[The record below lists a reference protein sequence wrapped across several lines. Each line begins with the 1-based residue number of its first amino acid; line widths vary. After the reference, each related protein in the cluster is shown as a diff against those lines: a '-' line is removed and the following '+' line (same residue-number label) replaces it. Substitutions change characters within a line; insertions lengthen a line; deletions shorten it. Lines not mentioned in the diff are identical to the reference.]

1 MRVVSEIDQ
10 SKDIRIMVARV
21 EKTEFF
27 KKG

>member
-27 KKG
+27 KKD